1 MFEYALGMD
10 LGTSSVQIYRP
21 GKGIVVQEPSVVAVR
36 RHGGSVVCAGSEAQ
50 RLLGREPDGL
60 AAVHPLRAGV
70 ISDCGMA
77 GRMVQDFVRQCG
89 KRHFS
94 RMNLL
99 VCVPPMI
106 SELEER
112 AVIDVGLQAGAN
124 RVYLAE
130 EPAAAAAGAGIQPD
144 SAKGVLLVDIGAGT
158 TDIAVL
164 SCGAVVTSRSI
175 RTAGNRMD
183 EEIQD
188 YLKKEKQLEI
198 GIRTAEHIK
207 RTIGCAVPREE
218 RQELTVCGRSM
229 ETGLPASVTL
239 SDAELAE
246 TLSGCVDMIIRA
258 VCSVVAS
265 VPPELVGDLTE
276 NGVVLTGG
284 GAQLYGMEQR
294 FAQQTGLQTRTAD
307 DPQTCVARGTAR
319 WLGQLHT
326 MQEGTINLA
335 RRRLGIA

>member
-36 RHGGSVVCAGSEAQ
+36 RQGGSVVCAGSEAQ

-60 AAVHPLRAGV
+60 AAVHPLHAGV

-77 GRMVQDFVRQCG
+77 GKMVQDFVGQCG

-99 VCVPPMI
+99 ICVPPMI

-112 AVIDVGLQAGAN
+112 AVIDAGLQAGAN

-164 SCGAVVTSRSI
+164 SCGSVVTARSI

-183 EEIQD
+183 TEIQD
-188 YLKKEKQLEI
+188 YLKREHRLEI
-198 GIRTAEHIK
+198 GICTAERIK
-207 RTIGCAVPREE
+207 CTIGCAIPREE
-218 RQELTVCGRSM
+218 RIEMTVCGRSI

-239 SDAELAE
+239 SDSELSE
-246 TLSGCVDMIIRA
+246 TLSGCVNTIIRSA
-258 VCSVVAS
+258 CSVIAS
-265 VPPELVGDLTE
+265 VPPELAGDLTE

-284 GAQLYGMEQR
+284 VSQLYGMEQR
-294 FAQQTGLQTRTAD
+294 FAQQTGLHARVAD
-307 DPQTCVARGTAR
+307 DPETCVARGTAQ
-319 WLGQLHT
+319 WLGQLNT
-326 MQEGTINLA
+326 MHEGTINLA

>member
-21 GKGIVVQEPSVVAVR
+21 GKGIVLQEPSVVAVR
-36 RHGGSVVCAGSEAQ
+36 RHGGSVVCAGSEAL

-60 AAVHPLRAGV
+60 AAVHPLCAGV

-89 KRHFS
+89 TRHFS

-99 VCVPPMI
+99 ICVPPMI

-112 AVIDVGLQAGAN
+112 AVIDAGLQAGAN

-164 SCGAVVTSRSI
+164 SCGAVVTARSI

-183 EEIQD
+183 AEIQD

-207 RTIGCAVPREE
+207 CTIGCAVPREE
-218 RQELTVCGRSM
+218 RTEMTVCGRSIQ
-229 ETGLPASVTL
+229 TGLPASVTL
-239 SDAELAE
+239 SDAELSE
-246 TLSGCVDMIIRA
+246 VLSDCVHTIIRSACA
-258 VCSVVAS
+258 VIAS

-276 NGVVLTGG
+276 NGAVLTGG
-284 GAQLYGMEQR
+284 GAQLYGIEQR
-294 FAQQTGLQTRTAD
+294 FAQQTGLMARVAD
-307 DPQTCVARGTAR
+307 EPATCVVRGTAR

>member
-1 MFEYALGMD
+1 MFEYELGMD

-21 GKGIVVQEPSVVAVR
+21 GKGIVVHEPAVVAVR
-36 RHGGSVVCAGSEAQ
+36 RNGGSVVCAGSEAQ

-60 AAVHPLRAGV
+60 AAVHPLHAGV

-77 GRMVQDFVRQCG
+77 GKMVQDFVGQCG
-89 KRHFS
+89 KRQFS

-99 VCVPPMI
+99 ICVPPLI
-106 SELEER
+106 SEMEER
-112 AVIDVGLQAGAN
+112 AVIDAGLQAGAN

-164 SCGAVVTSRSI
+164 SCGAVVTAQSI
-175 RTAGNRMD
+175 PTAGDRMD
-183 EEIQD
+183 MEMQK
-188 YLKKEKQLEI
+188 YLRQANKLDI
-198 GIRTAEHIK
+198 GMRTAEHIK
-207 RTIGCAVPREE
+207 CTIGCAVPREE

-246 TLSGCVDMIIRA
+246 TLSGCVDTIMRA
-258 VCSVVAS
+258 VCSVIAS
-265 VPPELVGDLTE
+265 VPPELVGDLAE
-276 NGVVLTGG
+276 NGIVLTGG
-284 GAQLYGMEQR
+284 ASQLYGMEQR

-335 RRRLGIA
+335 RRRPATA